1 MRWSRYVFRRGT
13 VPIWWGVE
21 LKSGGVGEANIV
33 IPSATPYQGTRR
45 WDCVDV
51 HSAACFGHLS
61 SGTQEQGLCNSK
73 AFWPD
78 LS

>member
-45 WDCVDV
+45 WDCADA
-51 HSAACFGHLS
+51 HSAAYMCRLS
-61 SGTQEQGLCNSK
+61 SGAQEQGLCAK
-73 AFWPD
+73 Q
-78 LS
+78 

>member
-45 WDCVDV
+45 WDCADT
-51 HSAACFGHLS
+51 HSAMQLCWMC
-61 SGTQEQGLCNSK
+61 TQLLPSVT
-73 AFWPD
+73 
-78 LS
+78 